1 MSEKAIF
8 FIISRRSTFC
18 AERTG
23 TENSQG
29 AVVYSNSETDNDS
42 QEAVVFSGSETD
54 NDQASR
60 VVSQSSAA
68 STMLRD
74 TGRVPAEGAVS
85 SLVSHEGFP
94 AVWNKFQADAA
105 ERGSMRFIDKDD
117 DADDAEGGQD
127 NKDGDLPPENENSP
141 GQTAVAGNRVVVEP
155 SKPSWFQRVRRVF
168 ARAPLWVRR
177 PAPAR
182 PERVRVQVAS
192 PVCMRT
198 RRAIVWEQR
207 AQERRSQGLSGGIG
221 SVHAEVH
228 GNTRYY

>member
-1 MSEKAIF
+1 M
-8 FIISRRSTFC
+8 
-18 AERTG
+18 
-23 TENSQG
+23 
-29 AVVYSNSETDNDS
+29 YSDSETDNGS
-42 QEAVVFSGSETD
+42 QEAVMFSDSETD
-54 NDQASR
+54 NDQASS
-60 VVSQSSAA
+60 VGSQSSAA
-68 STMLRD
+68 PSMFRD
-74 TGRVPAEGAVS
+74 TGCVPAEGAVS

-127 NKDGDLPPENENSP
+127 KKNGDLPHEDDNSL
-141 GQTAVAGNRVVVEP
+141 GQAAVAGNRVVVEP
-155 SKPSWFQRVRRVF
+155 PKLSWFQRVRRVF
-168 ARAPLWVRR
+168 ARAPLWARR
-177 PAPAR
+177 QAPSR

-207 AQERRSQGLSGGIG
+207 AQERRSQGLRGDVGP
-221 SVHAEVH
+221 VHPEVH